1 MPYVHLQ
8 ITREGVTVEQ
18 KEALIE
24 GVTNLLVRVL
34 KKNPA
39 MTFVVIEEVETDNW
53 GIAGM
58 SVTKYRHRERVA
70 GENKAE

>member
-1 MPYVHLQ
+1 MPYVHIQ
-8 ITREGVTVEQ
+8 ITREGVTAEQ

-24 GVTNLLVRVL
+24 GTTDLLARVL

-39 MTFVVIEEVETDNW
+39 QTFVVIEEVNSDNW

-58 SVTKYRHRERVA
+58 TVTKYRSQESAVA
-70 GENKAE
+70 QT